1 LVSSILILVNGAM
14 TIQARDIVD
23 CMCLN
28 QGRNCTNPLVAKDGA
43 TMPKGLEEILGCQIG
58 AKLHQWHQSYSI
70 WDFAIMIFKELHELP
85 IDKQKMIDKN

>member
-1 LVSSILILVNGAM
+1 
-14 TIQARDIVD
+14 
-23 CMCLN
+23 
-28 QGRNCTNPLVAKDGA
+28 
-43 TMPKGLEEILGCQIG
+43 MPKGLEEILGCQIG